1 MARVFLPTP
10 DQSATL
16 YLAHFPFD
24 PPLYCRKSNRKRAS
38 ETLLAPKIEIKRT
51 MVVNSHIPQLAEM
64 DDLDYQTQQLSG
76 LFHRLAPDAAA
87 LAAPYLPRLLAA
99 NLRGDVCLP
108 LRRDE
113 AQTLRQAS
121 PLVGGPGDVAPLVL
135 SYTKRTPFLYF
146 ARHWLAEQQLARQL
160 KTLATTDESLPAKQA
175 VQALDGLFHD
185 GGRPQLAAALALRKH
200 LLIIGGGPGTGKTS
214 TVVRLMAALT
224 RLAAAQHKPFTIAMA
239 APTGKA
245 AARLAESVRR
255 GISQLPLND
264 ALRGQLPTQ
273 AHTLHRLLGLRPGS
287 SRGRFHADN
296 PLPVDVLIIDEASMV
311 DLILMQRT
319 VAALPPE
326 ARLILLGDPQQLAS
340 VEAGAVLAE
349 LSRFEQHSP
358 AMNNWLRQVCGELP
372 ADWADSSEAPGPLTD
387 CVIILTESHRFQAEA
402 GIGRLANAVRHGDIP
417 AMSHLFN
424 DLLCPEVTWAPGR
437 ATLPD
442 AALRRWRPYFDA
454 LTDGPQAA
462 FAAFARFMLL
472 GVERRDV
479 ELLNQQIARRLE
491 QTNHKLAGSDWYAG
505 RPVMVVEND
514 YSQQLFNGDIG
525 LTLPADDG
533 WRVWFANADGSYRDI
548 APVRLPATVSAFA
561 MTVHKSQGSEFDE
574 VWLLLPDK
582 TSPVLDRALLYTAL
596 TRARTAFAISG
607 DEKIQHEAVL
617 RSEQRYSGLSQQ
629 LQHD

>member
-1 MARVFLPTP
+1 MA
-10 DQSATL
+10 
-16 YLAHFPFD
+16 
-24 PPLYCRKSNRKRAS
+24 
-38 ETLLAPKIEIKRT
+38 
-51 MVVNSHIPQLAEM
+51 VNSHIPQSAEM
-64 DDLDYQTQQLSG
+64 DDLDYQVQQLSG
-76 LFHRLAPDAAA
+76 LFHRLDPDAAA
-87 LAAPYLPRLLAA
+87 LATPYLPRLLAA

-113 AQTLRQAS
+113 AQTLRRAS
-121 PLVGGPGDVAPLVL
+121 PLVGGPGEVAPLIL
-135 SYTKRTPFLYF
+135 SYVNRSPYLYF
-146 ARHWLAEQQLARQL
+146 ARHWLAERQLATQL
-160 KTLATTDESLPAKQA
+160 KALAAADESLPAEQA
-175 VQALDGLFHD
+175 AQTLDGLFPD

-224 RLAAAQHKPFTIAMA
+224 RLASTQHKPALTIAMT

-255 GISQLPLND
+255 SISQLPLDD
-264 ALRGQLPTQ
+264 ALRAQLPTQ

-287 SRGRFHADN
+287 ARGRFHADN
-296 PLPVDVLIIDEASMV
+296 PLPVDVLIVDEASMV
-311 DLILMQRT
+311 DLMLMQRT

-340 VEAGAVLAE
+340 VEAGAVLTE

-358 AMNNWLRQVCGELP
+358 AMNNWLQQVCGTLP
-372 ADWADSSEAPGPLTD
+372 ADWGNATEQSGPLTD
-387 CVIILTESHRFQAEA
+387 CVITLTESHRFQAEA
-402 GIGRLANAVRHGDIP
+402 GIGRLADAVRDGNIS
-417 AMSHLFN
+417 AVSHLFN
-424 DLLCPEVTWAPGR
+424 DLLCPEVSWAPGR
-437 ATLPD
+437 NALPD
-442 AALRRWRPYFDA
+442 AALRRWQPYFDVLA
-454 LTDGPQAA
+454 NGPQAA

-472 GVERRDV
+472 AVERRDV

-491 QTNHKLAGSDWYAG
+491 QTDRKTPGSDWYAG
-505 RPVMVVEND
+505 RPVMVIEND
-514 YSQQLFNGDIG
+514 YTQQLFNGDIG

-596 TRARTAFAISG
+596 TRARAAFAVSG
-607 DEKIQHEAVL
+607 DEQILHEAVL
-617 RSEQRYSGLSQQ
+617 RSEQRFSGLSQQ
-629 LQHD
+629 LLHD